1 MKALGIKLINMPKP
15 TREKGIKKMSETEK
29 FKLKDILYGLVVPI
43 LVAVLILLFPIV
55 LRPALDAWFPPPN
68 MTTGDPGS
76 SWAFLTAIFTHGFA
90 MMALFAVPLI
100 LGLIWNKWAGGAAG
114 FIMGSFYYVAFAGY
128 NVMWSMINFGVNSTP
143 NLFADPSFIGGY
155 IVGGILVGYIAGA
168 LNNKSFSFKR
178 MLGASL
184 TATIT
189 VGLMQ
194 FILNLYFSFTKYMF
208 DVYDANGVLLYTDW
222 FKAFYLAMLP
232 MIILGIIAPIIA
244 KVFTWYGLMP
254 GGHS

>member
-1 MKALGIKLINMPKP
+1 
-15 TREKGIKKMSETEK
+15 MSETEK

-68 MTTGDPGS
+68 MATGDLGS
-76 SWAFLTAIFTHGFA
+76 SYAYLTSIFTHGFA
-90 MMALFAVPLI
+90 MMAMFAVPLI

-114 FIMGSFYYVAFAGY
+114 FLLGALYYVGFAGY
-128 NVMWSMINFGVNSTP
+128 NIQYSIINYGSSP
-143 NLFADPSFIGGY
+143 NLYADPSFIGNYIIGGLLIGY
-155 IVGGILVGYIAGA
+155 ITGA
-168 LNNKSFSFKR
+168 LNNKSFNFKR
-178 MLGASL
+178 MIGAGL

-194 FILNLYFSFTKYMF
+194 FVLNLKFSFTAWMI
-208 DVYDANGVLLYTDW
+208 TDW
-222 FKAFYLAMLP
+222 FSAFYQALLP
-232 MIILGIIAPIIA
+232 MVILGIVAPIIA